1 MKFTFKT
8 SFLRGSVLS
17 AAGVLLIAFSAS
29 AGNVPGNLGSGLD
42 VLLREH
48 VARQQLNQRDGKRG
62 GGIEAALAEQAQ
74 GYRDISFANKTGQVK
89 VYIHLAPRNAK
100 GKFRPESV
108 LPSSAS
114 ICAVDMGYRSG
125 VIEAWVGLDDV
136 AALANDKRVKSLA
149 LAIKPIQDVGL
160 ATSQGVINHR
170 IDQISQD
177 GTGITVGAMS
187 DSYDNAGG
195 AATDVSTGDLP
206 GAGNPL
212 GNTLPVVVVDDPIAG
227 TDEGRAMMQI
237 IHDEAPKAKLGF
249 ATASGG
255 QVSFADN
262 IRSLAGFPAGT
273 HTVPG
278 FNADVIVDDLY
289 YSDSPMFGTS
299 LVGRAVN
306 EVAAAGVAYFSSGGN
321 RPAVNGYFSDYR
333 NVPAGDPSELA
344 AAIAGTNLNFTGVD
358 PALYAGGLHNYR
370 TDGGLDVAQTISQGE
385 ATNATNMSFQWDDP
399 YDVDPPT
406 FNPTPV
412 FMSSGTINDAT
423 PVDFVVPLT
432 AGTQY
437 RIAITATSGD
447 FDAILTL
454 IDPNGAAI
462 LSNYDTTIDEEVFVF
477 AATTGNH
484 IIRVTRFASTTG
496 NFDVNVNVASGV
508 QRVTTDFNLLFFR
521 TDTGAFVSA
530 FSSKNL
536 ATNQPL
542 ELANVPFS
550 AANGRRFQLVIARAN
565 IPTAPIPA
573 SKLRY
578 VMTVVGGPV
587 EYFDYQTPITFGH
600 NHEAG
605 CISVAAYSPFRP
617 YAPEDFTS
625 PGPAYIYFDE
635 MANRLS
641 APIIRQKPD
650 VAAQDGVNN
659 TFFGGD
665 STSDVDTFPNFF
677 GTSAAAPSAAG
688 IAALVLQ
695 ANGGPGSVTQPQMRT
710 ILQRSGYDHDLDP
723 LFSSGSVRTP
733 NGGKLSITARGFT
746 GNGNY
751 SDTRNISVDD
761 LNSFA
766 VTYVGP
772 GSVSTLS
779 INLSAAN
786 NNGGSDLG
794 PVPGLVWDR
803 RARTPVGVNSGFIF
817 TVGSTQGGITAGDI
831 MASYSMDPPAPASIG
846 NQFYQLDLTFTPGAF
861 TGGRGF
867 TFGADRDELRTAV
880 VTAPAT
886 GFGNSADLL
895 GRTVKHPEN
904 TASAG
909 GAVFSGMMNDGSM
922 FSGTITNR
930 LGKGYS
936 PLDGYGFINAQEAV
950 AQPLP

>member
-8 SFLRGSVLS
+8 SFLRGSALGV
-17 AAGVLLIAFSAS
+17 AGALLIALGANGGS
-29 AGNVPGNLGSGLD
+29 VPANMGSGLD

-48 VARQQLNQRDGKRG
+48 LAQKNQAQRSGRG
-62 GGIEAALAEQAQ
+62 AGVDAALVEQAQ
-74 GYRDISFANKTGQVK
+74 GYRDISFSNAGGQVK
-89 VYIHLAPRNAK
+89 VYVHLAPRNDKA
-100 GKFRPESV
+100 KFRPEAV
-108 LPSSAS
+108 LPATAS
-114 ICAVDMGYRSG
+114 VVAVDMGYRSG
-125 VIEAWVGLDDV
+125 VIEAWVSLDDV

-160 ATSQGVINHR
+160 ATSQGVVNHR
-170 IDQISQD
+170 IDQVAQD

-187 DSYDNAGG
+187 DSYNNSGG
-195 AATDVSTGDLP
+195 AATDVTTGDLP
-206 GAGNPL
+206 GAGNPV
-212 GNTLPVVVVDDPIAG
+212 GNTTPVVVLDDPLAG

-249 ATASGG
+249 ATASSG

-262 IRSLAGFPAGT
+262 IRSLAGFPGAS

-278 FNADVIVDDLY
+278 FKADVIVDDLY

-306 EVAAAGVAYFSSGGN
+306 EVAAAGVTYFSSGGN

-333 NVPAGDPSELA
+333 NVPAGSPSELS

-358 PALYAGGLHNYR
+358 PSLYAGGLHNFR
-370 TDGGLDVAQTISQGE
+370 TDGGQDVAQTVSQGE
-385 ATNATNMSFQWDDP
+385 TTSASNVSFQWDDP
-399 YDVDPPT
+399 YDVDPPSY
-406 FNPTPV
+406 NPTPIYTNT
-412 FMSSGTINDAT
+412 GTINDAT
-423 PVDFVVPLT
+423 PVDFPVNLT

-437 RIAITATSGD
+437 RISITQTSGD
-447 FDAILTL
+447 FDAIFSL
-454 IDPNGAAI
+454 IDPNGI
-462 LSNYDTTIDEEVFVF
+462 PIINLQDTGVDEEAFVF
-477 AATTGNH
+477 ASTTGTH

-496 NFDVNVNVASGV
+496 GFNLAVNVASGV
-508 QRVTTDFNLLFFR
+508 QRVTTDLNLLFFR

-530 FSSKNL
+530 LATKNL

-550 AANGRRFQLVIARAN
+550 AANGRRLQLVIARAN

-573 SKLRY
+573 SKMRY

-605 CISVAAYSPFRP
+605 AISVAAYSPFRP

-625 PGPAYIYFDE
+625 PGPAYIYFDP
-635 MANRLS
+635 MGNRL
-641 APIIRQKPD
+641 AQPIIRQKPD

-659 TFFGGD
+659 TFFGSD
-665 STSDVDTFPNFF
+665 STSDVDTMPNFF

-710 ILQRSGYDHDLDP
+710 ILQRSGFNHDLDP
-723 LFSSGSVRTP
+723 LFSSTSIRTS
-733 NGGKLSITARGFT
+733 NGGKITLTARGFT

-751 SDTRNISVDD
+751 SDTRNVAVDD

-766 VTYVGP
+766 LTYVGP
-772 GSVSTLS
+772 GSVSSLS
-779 INLSAAN
+779 INLAAAN
-786 NNGGSDLG
+786 NNGGNE
-794 PVPGLVWDR
+794 VIATPGLVWDR
-803 RARTPVGVNSGFIF
+803 RARLPAGANSGFPF
-817 TVGSTQGGITAGDI
+817 TVGSTQGGISAGDI
-831 MASYSMDPPAPASIG
+831 TANYSMDPPPPAVVGS
-846 NQFYQLDLTFTPGAF
+846 QYYQLDLTFAAGTF
-861 TGGRGF
+861 SGGRGF
-867 TFGADRDELRTAV
+867 TFGADRDELRTAQ
-880 VTAPAT
+880 VTAAAT
-886 GFGNSADLL
+886 GFGNSPDLL

-904 TASAG
+904 TATPG
-909 GAVFSGMMNDGSM
+909 GAVVSGMMSDGST
-922 FSGTITNR
+922 FTGTITNR